1 VSEIG
6 YGCLLPDAA
15 WQFNGHIITTVCDDL
30 VTTCNHTDSLTTVCD
45 DLVTTC
51 NHTDSL
57 TMNQEAL
64 SNTISYALN

>member
-1 VSEIG
+1 MSEIG

-30 VTTCNHTDSLTTVCD
+30 VTTCNHTDSLT
-45 DLVTTC
+45 
-51 NHTDSL
+51 
-57 TMNQEAL
+57 MNQEAL